1 MTLDSYQRNRIRTLR
16 PIMQLLSAT
25 PRSGAAKRQ
34 AAEATGFSAGRIEA
48 LHREW
53 QALGDDA
60 LIDRRKLPKVRRSAA
75 DTLPISEAERAGLR
89 RLTAQCGSMLPF
101 FPVYIGG
108 RIAEGVF

>member
-48 LHREW
+48 LHREEACVAAV
-53 QALGDDA
+53 QDFHERSRIRA
-60 LIDRRKLPKVRRSAA
+60 RKEELLADPKVQEALKLFAKDEPR
-75 DTLPISEAERAGLR
+75 EAEK
-89 RLTAQCGSMLPF
+89 
-101 FPVYIGG
+101 
-108 RIAEGVF
+108 